1 MFQIKTLISLC
12 RAVIIHTPV
21 FNRDI
26 ESPAGFLA
34 VRAELIGFTEIT
46 GLHPN
51 HLFILST

>member
-1 MFQIKTLISLC
+1 MFPIKTLFSLC
-12 RAVIIHTPV
+12 GAVIIHTPV

-34 VRAELIGFTEIT
+34 VRAELIGFAEIT

-51 HLFILST
+51 YLFILST